1 VAALGITVLLRPV
14 ATATATA
21 TATGR
26 FSPVDGIHGVDEID
40 GLTGTRADIPV
51 ENTPSA
57 ARPTQA

>member
-14 ATATATA
+14 ATATA